1 MVEAGGLQHQ
11 DAVRLSQLVDNADLR
26 RVVDVLRAARDAI
39 LDGWLAAVSTQPFH
53 LGRRERAITD
63 HIPRVVDRLLELLA
77 AQEDADDIGRTPAQD
92 ATYLENA
99 RDHARMRAA
108 QGLTAADVI
117 LEFRLLRHQI
127 WAALRRGLPVE
138 VVTGN
143 LVSAELLIN
152 DALDGASGVALNYYQ
167 EALEEALDD
176 FVAIAAHDLGNPLT
190 GIKGT
195 IQLLARLMRS
205 QRLTPET
212 LAADLQSMQ
221 EQTGAM
227 ERLLR
232 NMLDATRVRAGQM
245 LPTRAPTDLVALVRR
260 ALALLGQEAQARV
273 LVVTDV
279 ESLIGSWDE
288 GRIEQVVQNLIS
300 NALKYAPEGSIRVTI
315 HREGDTA
322 VLRVIDQGFGLSADD
337 QARLFQ
343 RYFRSPVAV
352 ERRVEGTGLG
362 LYICRGI
369 VEAHGGRITAMSD
382 GPGTG
387 TTMTVILPLAT
398 AASAVR

>member
-1 MVEAGGLQHQ
+1 MAEAGGLQHQ
-11 DAVRLSQLVDNADLR
+11 DALRLSQLVDHADLR
-26 RVVDVLRAARDAI
+26 RVVDVLGGARDAI

-63 HIPRVVDRLLELLA
+63 HIPRVFDRLLAVLA
-77 AQEDADDIGRTPAQD
+77 AQEDAGDVGRSPAQD
-92 ATYLENA
+92 PTYLENA
-99 RDHARMRAA
+99 RNHALMRAA
-108 QGLTAADVI
+108 QGLTAAEVI

-195 IQLLARLMRS
+195 IQLLSRRTRS

-212 LAADLQSMQ
+212 LAASLESMQ
-221 EQTGAM
+221 EQTTAM

-245 LPTRAPTDLVALVRR
+245 PAKRAPTDLVPLVRR
-260 ALALLGQEAQARV
+260 AIELLGQEAQDRIV
-273 LVVTDV
+273 IVTAV

-300 NALKYAPEGSIRVTI
+300 NALKYAPDGAIRVTLERI
-315 HREGDTA
+315 DDTA
-322 VLRVIDQGFGLSADD
+322 VLRVIDQGIGLSPED

-343 RYFRSPVAV
+343 RYFRSPSVVA
-352 ERRVEGTGLG
+352 RRVEGTGLG

-369 VEAHGGRITAMSD
+369 VEAHGGRITAISD

-387 TTMTVILPLAT
+387 TTMVVILPLAMT
-398 AASAVR
+398 AD